1 MASVTFTG
9 FPPAGTAI
17 LAGGMS
23 CRHKILLLTDAG
35 SSRKAISAAIRPPV
49 ADSSSGG

>member
-9 FPPAGTAI
+9 FPPAGKTI
-17 LAGGMS
+17 VAGGMS
-23 CRHKILLLTDAG
+23 CRHMILLLTDAG
-35 SSRKAISAAIRPPV
+35 LLRKAISAAVRPPV